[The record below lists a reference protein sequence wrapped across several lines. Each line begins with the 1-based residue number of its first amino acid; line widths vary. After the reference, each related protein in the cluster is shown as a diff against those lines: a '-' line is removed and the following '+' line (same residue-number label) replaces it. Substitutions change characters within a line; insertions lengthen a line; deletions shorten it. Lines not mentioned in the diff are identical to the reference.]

1 MSNQLKD
8 SENSFLG
15 RIADLDDSD
24 KPREKALSLGIRSL
38 SNAELLAIIFGSGL
52 PGKSVISMSQEV
64 LASCDNRLS
73 RLSRLSI
80 HEMKKNFKGVG
91 TAKAISLAAAFELGL
106 RARDEDA
113 TLDPQIKSSTDI
125 YNMIRVKLQRLE
137 YEEFWVLYL
146 SRSNRVIFEEC
157 MSKGGVSGTVID
169 VRLILKRAIELLSSG
184 IILVHNHPS
193 GNTRP
198 SPEDDRITAKIKEA
212 ASLLDI
218 NVLDHLI
225 ITPTDYFSYNDN
237 GRL

>member
-1 MSNQLKD
+1 MDNQLKEP
-8 SENSFLG
+8 ENRFLG
-15 RIADLDDSD
+15 RIADLDEGD
-24 KPREKALSLGIRSL
+24 KPREKALTQGIRSL

-73 RLSRLSI
+73 RLSRMSI
-80 HEMKKNFKGVG
+80 HEMKKSFKGVG

-106 RARDEDA
+106 RTRDEDA
-113 TLDPQIKSSTDI
+113 ALDPQIKCSTDI
-125 YNMIRVKLQRLE
+125 YNMMRAKLERLE

-146 SRSNRVIFEEC
+146 SRSNRVIYEEC
-157 MSKGGVSGTVID
+157 MSKGGVSGTVTDI
-169 VRLILKRAIELLSSG
+169 RLILKRAIELLASG

-193 GNTRP
+193 GNLRP
-198 SPEDDRITAKIKEA
+198 SPDDDRITTKAKEA
-212 ASLLDI
+212 AKLLDI

-225 ITPTDYFSYNDN
+225 ITPTSYFSYNDN

>member
-1 MSNQLKD
+1 MSDQLKEP
-8 SENSFLG
+8 ENRFIG
-15 RIADLDDSD
+15 RIADLDEGD
-24 KPREKALSLGIRSL
+24 KPREKALSQGIRSL

-80 HEMKKNFKGVG
+80 HEMKKKFKGVG

-106 RARDEDA
+106 RTRDEDA
-113 TLDPQIKSSTDI
+113 ALDPQIKCSTDI
-125 YNMIRVKLQRLE
+125 YNIMRTKLERLE

-146 SRSNRVIFEEC
+146 SRSNRIIYEEC
-157 MSKGGVSGTVID
+157 MSKGGVSGTITD
-169 VRLILKRAIELLSSG
+169 IRLILKRALELLASG

-193 GNTRP
+193 GNLRP
-198 SPEDDRITAKIKEA
+198 SPDDDRITTKTKEA
-212 ASLLDI
+212 AKLLDI

-225 ITPTDYFSYNDN
+225 ITPTSYFSYNDN

>member
-1 MSNQLKD
+1 MSDQLKEP
-8 SENSFLG
+8 ENRFLG

-24 KPREKALSLGIRSL
+24 KPREKALSQGIRSL

-52 PGKSVISMSQEV
+52 PGKSVISMSQEI

-80 HEMKKNFKGVG
+80 HEMKKRFKGVG
-91 TAKAISLAAAFELGL
+91 TAKAISLVAAFELGL
-106 RARDEDA
+106 RTRDEDA
-113 TLDPQIKSSTDI
+113 ALDTQIKNSTDI
-125 YNMIRVKLQRLE
+125 YNMMRVKLQRLE

-157 MSKGGVSGTVID
+157 MSKGGVSGTVTDI
-169 VRLILKRAIELLSSG
+169 RLILKRAIELLASG

-193 GNTRP
+193 GNLRP
-198 SPEDDRITAKIKEA
+198 SPDDDRITTKAKEA
-212 ASLLDI
+212 AKLLDI

-225 ITPTDYFSYNDN
+225 ITPTDYFSYSDN

>member
-1 MSNQLKD
+1 MSDQLKEP
-8 SENSFLG
+8 ENRFMG
-15 RIADLDDSD
+15 RIADLDEGD
-24 KPREKALSLGIRSL
+24 KPREKALSHGIRSL

-52 PGKSVISMSQEV
+52 PGKSVISMSQEI

-80 HEMKKNFKGVG
+80 HEMKKKFKGVG

-106 RARDEDA
+106 RTRDEDA
-113 TLDPQIKSSTDI
+113 ALDPQIKNSTDI
-125 YNMIRVKLQRLE
+125 YNIMRIKLERLE

-146 SRSNRVIFEEC
+146 SRSNRIIYEEC
-157 MSKGGVSGTVID
+157 MSKGGVSGTITD
-169 VRLILKRAIELLSSG
+169 IRLILKRALELLASG

-193 GNTRP
+193 GNLRP
-198 SPEDDRITAKIKEA
+198 SPDDDRITTKTKDAAK
-212 ASLLDI
+212 LLDI

-225 ITPTDYFSYNDN
+225 ITPTSYFSYNDN

>member
-1 MSNQLKD
+1 MSDQLKEP
-8 SENSFLG
+8 ENRFMG
-15 RIADLDDSD
+15 RIADLDEGD
-24 KPREKALSLGIRSL
+24 KPREKALSQGIRSL

-52 PGKSVISMSQEV
+52 PGKSVISMSQEI

-80 HEMKKNFKGVG
+80 HEMKKKFKGVG

-106 RARDEDA
+106 RTRDEDA
-113 TLDPQIKSSTDI
+113 ALDPQIKCSTDI
-125 YNMIRVKLQRLE
+125 YNIMRTKLERLE

-146 SRSNRVIFEEC
+146 SRSNRIIYEEC
-157 MSKGGVSGTVID
+157 MSKGGVSGTITD
-169 VRLILKRAIELLSSG
+169 IRLILKRALELLASG

-193 GNTRP
+193 GNLRP
-198 SPEDDRITAKIKEA
+198 SPDDDRITTKTKEA
-212 ASLLDI
+212 AKLLDI

-225 ITPTDYFSYNDN
+225 ITPTSYFSYNDN

>member
-1 MSNQLKD
+1 MSDQIKKT
-8 SENSFLG
+8 ENRFLG

-80 HEMKKNFKGVG
+80 HEMKKRFKGVG

-106 RARDEDA
+106 RTRDEDA
-113 TLDPQIKSSTDI
+113 ALDTQIKSSTDI
-125 YNMIRVKLQRLE
+125 YNMMRVKLQRLE

-157 MSKGGVSGTVID
+157 MSKGGVSGTVTD
-169 VRLILKRAIELLSSG
+169 VRLILKRAIELLASG

-193 GNTRP
+193 GNLRP
-198 SPEDDRITAKIKEA
+198 SPDDDRITTKAKEA
-212 ASLLDI
+212 AKLLDI

-225 ITPTDYFSYNDN
+225 ITPTNYFSYNDN

>member
-1 MSNQLKD
+1 MDNQLKEP
-8 SENSFLG
+8 ENRFLG
-15 RIADLDDSD
+15 RIADLDEGD
-24 KPREKALSLGIRSL
+24 KPREKALTQGIRSL

-73 RLSRLSI
+73 RLSRMSI
-80 HEMKKNFKGVG
+80 HEMKKSFKGVG

-106 RARDEDA
+106 RTRDEDA
-113 TLDPQIKSSTDI
+113 ALDPQIKCSTDI
-125 YNMIRVKLQRLE
+125 YNIMRAKLERLE

-146 SRSNRVIFEEC
+146 SRSNRVIYEEC
-157 MSKGGVSGTVID
+157 MSKGGVSGTVTDI
-169 VRLILKRAIELLSSG
+169 RLILKRAIELLASG

-193 GNTRP
+193 GNLRP
-198 SPEDDRITAKIKEA
+198 SPDDDRITTKAKEA
-212 ASLLDI
+212 AKLLDI

-225 ITPTDYFSYNDN
+225 ITPTSYFSYNDN